1 MSTYNLELLS
11 LKRELPLMKIKEDLV
26 IASFVILGDTELV
39 EVVSPKIAER
49 LKDIDVIVTAEAKG
63 IPQ

>member
-11 LKRELPLMKIKEDLV
+11 LKRELPLMKIKEDLA

-39 EVVSPKIAER
+39 EVVSPTIAER
-49 LKDIDVIVTAEAKG
+49 L
-63 IPQ
+63 

>member
-1 MSTYNLELLS
+1 
-11 LKRELPLMKIKEDLV
+11 MKIKEDLV